1 MMMRQTRAST
11 MAARAV
17 AASVTPSPKKK
28 QKVHH
33 ASSASSPQV
42 KQRALFPIED
52 NNNTITREEI
62 QNLIRSHIPNASDDI
77 STETLD
83 GWCLVDALSHCM
95 QASNGILKDLIKEHG
110 PPKCYLKYF
119 ETGKTNTRGGCED
132 GYQSFRSLCRIVAGQ
147 QLAGSAANTIWGRFL
162 EVVGA
167 SKNDTTNLT
176 PQAILSIVR
185 HDDIEGDLRAPSGL
199 SNAKCRC
206 IIALS
211 EAFEGGEL
219 SDDILTSASDEEV
232 SLKLRN
238 VKGIGPWSVDMFL
251 LFECH
256 RKDILP
262 IGDLAVRNG
271 TAKLWKVKGKG
282 KNGNMCAQKD
292 KHLIES
298 LHEPFSPYRS
308 ISSYYMYQLVDVK
321 G

>member
-11 MAARAV
+11 MAARAA
-17 AASVTPSPKKK
+17 AASVTPSPTKK
-28 QKVHH
+28 QKVHN
-33 ASSASSPQV
+33 ASVPSPQAQV
-42 KQRALFPIED
+42 ERRTLFPVKD
-52 NNNTITREEI
+52 STITREEI
-62 QNLIRSHIPNASDDI
+62 RQLIRSHIPNAADNI
-77 STETLD
+77 STKTMD
-83 GWCLVDALSHCM
+83 GWCLVDALLHCAT
-95 QASNGILKDLIKEHG
+95 ASNGMLKDLILKNG

-119 ETGKTNTRGGCED
+119 ETGKTSTRGRCDD

-147 QLAGSAANTIWGRFL
+147 QLAGSTASAIWERFL
-162 EVVGA
+162 AVVGA
-167 SKNDTTNLT
+167 SKNDATSLT

-185 HDDIEGDLRAPSGL
+185 NGNVEDDLRAPAGI

-219 SDDILTSASDEEV
+219 SDDILKSASDEEV
-232 SLKLRN
+232 SQKLQN

-251 LFECH
+251 LFESH
-256 RKDILP
+256 RKNVLP

-282 KNGNMCAQKD
+282 KNGKMCAKKD

>member
-11 MAARAV
+11 MAARAA
-17 AASVTPSPKKK
+17 AASVTPSPTKK
-28 QKVHH
+28 QKVHN
-33 ASSASSPQV
+33 ASVPSPQAQV
-42 KQRALFPIED
+42 ERRTLFPVKD
-52 NNNTITREEI
+52 STITREEI
-62 QNLIRSHIPNASDDI
+62 RQLIRSHIPNAADNI
-77 STETLD
+77 STKTMD
-83 GWCLVDALSHCM
+83 GWCLVDALLHCAT
-95 QASNGILKDLIKEHG
+95 ASNGMLKDLILKNG

-119 ETGKTNTRGGCED
+119 ETG
-132 GYQSFRSLCRIVAGQ
+132 Q
-147 QLAGSAANTIWGRFL
+147 QLAGSAASAIWERFL
-162 EVVGA
+162 AVVGA
-167 SKNDTTNLT
+167 SKNDATSLT

-185 HDDIEGDLRAPSGL
+185 NCNVEDDLRAPAGI

-219 SDDILTSASDEEV
+219 SDDILKSASDEEV
-232 SLKLRN
+232 SQKLQK

-251 LFECH
+251 LFESH
-256 RKDILP
+256 RKNVLP

-282 KNGNMCAQKD
+282 KNGKMCAKKD